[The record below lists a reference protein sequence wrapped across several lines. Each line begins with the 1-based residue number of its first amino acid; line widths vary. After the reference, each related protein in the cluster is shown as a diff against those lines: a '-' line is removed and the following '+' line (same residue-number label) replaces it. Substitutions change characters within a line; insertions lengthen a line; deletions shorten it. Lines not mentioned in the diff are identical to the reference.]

1 MTDVDQVLI
10 TCLLFQDAV
19 VSHLTASLPVTFT
32 RLALG
37 QESPACTSAAITKV
51 GRVFAIK

>member
-19 VSHLTASLPVTFT
+19 VSHLAVSLPVSFT

-37 QESPACTSAAITKV
+37 QESPACTSAAITKSRPGV
-51 GRVFAIK
+51 SN

>member
-19 VSHLTASLPVTFT
+19 VSHLTVSLPVTFT

-37 QESPACTSAAITKV
+37 QESPACTSVAITGV
-51 GRVFAIK
+51 NN